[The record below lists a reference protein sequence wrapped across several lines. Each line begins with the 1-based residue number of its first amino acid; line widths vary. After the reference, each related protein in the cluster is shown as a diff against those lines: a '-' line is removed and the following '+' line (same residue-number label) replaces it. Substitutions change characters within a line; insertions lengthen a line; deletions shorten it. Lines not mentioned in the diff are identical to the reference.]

1 MICCCLYVD
10 CGSSVQALPDQQL
23 DKTGAIWGGTW
34 HIREAAIN
42 AVQYLCISSPH
53 FLGPTIHGGIW
64 AFQGAAEV
72 GSNKLF
78 VAWLLGCSWCSS
90 LHLSPRLILPSS
102 ILHLHCHTH
111 SYLLPILSVLPFN
124 LLATACQDVKMDC
137 LSLP

>member
-1 MICCCLYVD
+1 MQTVEAVYRHFQTNSWIRPVPF
-10 CGSSVQALPDQQL
+10 GEVR
-23 DKTGAIWGGTW
+23 G
-34 HIREAAIN
+34 IREAAVN

-78 VAWLLGCSWCSS
+78 VACLLGCSWCSS